1 MSTQFSVDESS
12 RLSQVLK
19 LEQRPSTVN
28 DASDS
33 VQFVN
38 GERVPY
44 AMDNLDKGLTRLEMV
59 CWNWTSVSILVHFHL
74 IVYSIMHLLHL
85 CTVLHVLI
93 TFICLQSK
101 GRAIQVEHGIG
112 ERIPSMDTRRPRHRD
127 SVVIQVCSWFCC
139 LTC

>member
-44 AMDNLDKGLTRLEMV
+44 AMDNLDKGLTKLEMV
-59 CWNWTSVSILVHFHL
+59 C
-74 IVYSIMHLLHL
+74 
-85 CTVLHVLI
+85 
-93 TFICLQSK
+93 
-101 GRAIQVEHGIG
+101 
-112 ERIPSMDTRRPRHRD
+112 
-127 SVVIQVCSWFCC
+127 
-139 LTC
+139 